1 MKQNLEQQL
10 IGLKKKLRRSINRQK
25 RMIASKVKLKE
36 LNLELQKSEEK
47 LQQLEETLVGK
58 TIEANKLVQ
67 SSKEVIN
74 NKFIMQ

>member
-10 IGLKKKLRRSINRQK
+10 IGLKKKLRRSINRQN
-25 RMIASKVKLKE
+25 RLIASKVKLKE

>member
-25 RMIASKVKLKE
+25 ILIASKVKLKE